1 MWTRLFDSK
10 AHTWEWQS
18 KCWFST
24 INLLLP
30 ACSQF
35 LHCWLLNPNTRK
47 LSFHSSFFLTPP
59 SNPLAWFQFHTP
71 SSSRLYPLIAITPCL
86 HLLPRLQEPHVF
98 LSLLLSL
105 LWCMFSFFWL
115 EEEGRNCLLSK
126 HFLVLRP
133 LHLFQKILRKYLLC
147 ASTETKNVLD
157 DLSTGRWVLY
167 VTKRDQVLQQNT
179 SLNGLEFIKW
189 QRFIKD

>member
-30 ACSQF
+30 ARSQF

-105 LWCMFSFFWL
+105 LWCMFSFFL
-115 EEEGRNCLLSK
+115 FSALRKKAEIAL
-126 HFLVLRP
+126 FLVLRS
-133 LHLFQKILRKYLLC
+133 LHPFSKILMTYLLC
-147 ASTETKNVLD
+147 ASTEIKSVLD
-157 DLSTGRWVLY
+157 NLSTRKRVLY
-167 VTKRDQVLQQNT
+167 LTKKAKYYSRILH
-179 SLNGLEFIKW
+179 
-189 QRFIKD
+189 